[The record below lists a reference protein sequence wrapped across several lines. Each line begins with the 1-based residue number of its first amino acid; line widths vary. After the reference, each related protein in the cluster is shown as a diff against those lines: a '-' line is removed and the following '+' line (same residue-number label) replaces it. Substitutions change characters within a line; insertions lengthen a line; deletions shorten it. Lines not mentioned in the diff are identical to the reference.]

1 MAETTIT
8 YDTPGPYNFSKKS
21 TVLMLKHIKKLCNI
35 VTIENLRL
43 YIFFTSI
50 PASFLKIFDD
60 FIGWRKNNAL
70 ENYRNHFN
78 YFYKHFSYL
87 MIHCSSETT

>member
-43 YIFFTSI
+43 YIFSLKFQRV
-50 PASFLKIFDD
+50 FKIF
-60 FIGWRKNNAL
+60 F
-70 ENYRNHFN
+70 
-78 YFYKHFSYL
+78 
-87 MIHCSSETT
+87 MILSGGAKSMR